1 MNEQERK
8 KMIRDTFNTVAA
20 GYDRHALRFFSES
33 AKLLTGVLSLEGN
46 EHVLDVATGT
56 GCAALAIAQ
65 QVPCGRVT
73 GIDFSEHMLTQ
84 ARVKAAAL
92 NIRNTSF
99 LQMDMQTLELTNNHY
114 DAATCAFGI
123 FFAEDMEQQLRE
135 ISKKVK
141 TGGKISVSG
150 FHDDAFLPI
159 VEAFFTRLQKYG
171 IEVPPLSWKRI
182 GTEAKVSALFQ
193 SAGLKDIRV
202 KRKNIGYYLKN
213 ADEYW
218 DIVWYAGFRGLV
230 NQLSARDLEL
240 FKTEHL
246 REVQAMSSKK
256 GIWLNVEVLFTIG
269 VKQ

>member
-20 GYDRHALRFFSES
+20 GYDRHALRFFYES
-33 AKLLTGVLSLEGN
+33 AKLLADLLSLKGN

-65 QVPCGRVT
+65 QIPNGQVT
-73 GIDFSEHMLTQ
+73 GIDFSEQMLTQ
-84 ARVKAAAL
+84 ARSKAAAL
-92 NIRNTSF
+92 NIQNASF
-99 LQMDMQTLELTNNHY
+99 LKMDMQTLELTNNHY

-123 FFAEDMEQQLRE
+123 FFTTDMEQQLRE

-141 TGGKISVSG
+141 IGGKIAVSG

-159 VEAFFTRLQKYG
+159 IETFFTRLRRYG
-171 IEVPPLSWKRI
+171 VEISPLSWKRI
-182 GTEAKVSALFQ
+182 GTEAKVSTLFQ
-193 SAGLKDIRV
+193 SVDLKNIRV

-218 DIVWYAGFRGLV
+218 DIIWYAGFRGLV
-230 NQLSARDLEL
+230 NQLSSCDLEV

-269 VKQ
+269 EKQ